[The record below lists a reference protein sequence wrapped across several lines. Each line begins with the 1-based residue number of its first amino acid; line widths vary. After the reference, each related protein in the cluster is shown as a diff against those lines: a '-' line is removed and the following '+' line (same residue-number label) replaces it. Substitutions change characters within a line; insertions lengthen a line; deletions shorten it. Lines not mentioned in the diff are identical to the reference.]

1 MRLFLDIGHCDRS
14 AKRGVLT
21 GRTIAIVSDTAE
33 SDRGALLACA
43 EGLVDRPDAE
53 PAAKSA
59 ATAVGDTYYLA
70 AETDTPRDALEE
82 AFAGA
87 NVEVKNGGERGR
99 AAVAAAAVLHGRN
112 VVVGNVGNVRVWCC
126 RDQQIKQLTRD
137 HLEPR
142 ALRRAEITRA
152 FGLSDA
158 LEAEYREDTLKEGDV
173 LLVTSAG
180 VHEVLAGATIL
191 GILQS
196 DRTAQQMADL
206 LTQRAMEARSGSY
219 VGACVARVEKLPAPT
234 ATGSPGTTLPVI
246 DVPKAGENVDGFV
259 IEKVILKSRRFQML
273 RAEDRESGETV
284 ALRFPKP
291 GSTDNAR
298 AFLRAER
305 LARRIDSPYILR
317 PLALRTGRRTA
328 LYSAI
333 EYRHS
338 ENLET
343 RIRRKN
349 GLPLAQVLQLG
360 EQLLAALEALHTN
373 GVFDCDLCARNM
385 FYDKFTQRLWLLGL
399 TLDRDETESDN
410 TRKSRSGTL
419 SYRAP
424 ELFADATASE
434 RGDIYAAGVTI
445 YRMAAADYPYGKI
458 RAPADWTESRRYRP
472 LQQHNKALPRELDA
486 VLERACA
493 LEPPRR
499 FGSVAQFAAA
509 LSAIQAQ
516 SAATDLSESGSV
528 KPSGGGAPWSWWVA
542 AALAAGL
549 VAYLLFALR

>member
-21 GRTIAIVSDTAE
+21 GRTIAIVSDTAA
-33 SDRGALLACA
+33 SDHGALLACA
-43 EGLVDRPDAE
+43 EGLVDRPDVE
-53 PAAKSA
+53 QAAKSA
-59 ATAVGDTYYLA
+59 ATALGDVYYLA
-70 AETDTPRDALEE
+70 VETDAPRDALEE
-82 AFAGA
+82 AFVGA
-87 NVEVKNGGERGR
+87 NIEVRNAGERGR
-99 AAVAAAAVLHGRN
+99 AAVVAAAVLHGRN
-112 VVVGNVGNVRVWCC
+112 VVVGNVGNVRVWRC
-126 RDQQIKQLTRD
+126 RDQQLKQLTRD

-142 ALRRAEITRA
+142 ALRRTEITRA

-180 VHEVLAGATIL
+180 VHEVLPGSTIL
-191 GILQS
+191 GIVQS

-206 LTQRAMEARSGSY
+206 LTQRAMDARSGSY

-234 ATGSPGTTLPVI
+234 ATDSSGTTLPVI
-246 DVPKAGENVDGFV
+246 DVPRAGENVDGFV

-284 ALRFPKP
+284 ALRFPNP

-298 AFLRAER
+298 SFLRAER

-317 PLALRTGRRTA
+317 PLALRAGRRTA

-338 ENLET
+338 ENLEN
-343 RIRRKN
+343 RIRRKG
-349 GLPLAQVLQLG
+349 GLPFAQVLQLG
-360 EQLLAALEALHTN
+360 EQLLAALETLHAN
-373 GVFDCDLCARNM
+373 GVLDCDLRAQNM

-399 TLDRDETESDN
+399 TLEREDTASDN
-410 TRKSRSGTL
+410 TGKSRSGTL

-424 ELFADATASE
+424 ELFTDVTASE
-434 RGDIYAAGVTI
+434 HSDIYAAGVTI
-445 YRMAAADYPYGKI
+445 YHMATGDYPYGKI
-458 RAPADWTESRRYRP
+458 RTSAGWQAPRRYRP
-472 LQQHNKALPRELDA
+472 LQQHHELLPRELDA

-493 LEPPRR
+493 LQPNQRYA
-499 FGSVAQFAAA
+499 SVAQFAAA
-509 LSAIQAQ
+509 LSAIQSQ
-516 SAATDLSESGSV
+516 SSNGHSEHAAANPNGGSTR
-528 KPSGGGAPWSWWVA
+528 WSWWFA
-542 AALAAGL
+542 GALAAGL
-549 VAYLLFALR
+549 ATYLTFVLL